1 MAKNLKITL
10 VKSLIGARPEIRKNA
25 KSLGLSKVNSS
36 VVKENTPIIRGM
48 INKISTLVKVE
59 EI

>member
-1 MAKNLKITL
+1 MAKELKITL
-10 VKSLIGARPEIRKNA
+10 LKSLIGARPEIRKNA
-25 KSLGLSKVNSS
+25 EALGLTKVNSS
-36 VVKENTPIIRGM
+36 VIKENTPTIRGM